1 MIVVWTRTAKKTFLA
16 ETDFILRKWNKRQV
30 KAFVQLVDECL
41 GLLSSGTL
49 KGRKVEYDLFLF
61 VISKQTTLYYLRKDD
76 KIILQVFWN
85 NKRDP
90 EDLRYLLNK
99 NKKP

>member
-41 GLLSSGTL
+41 GLLASGTL
-49 KGRKVEYDLFLF
+49 EGRKIEEDLYLP
-61 VISKQTTLYYLRKDD
+61 VISKQATLYYLRD
-76 KIILQVFWN
+76 KNNIVLQVFWN
-85 NKRDP
+85 NKRNP